1 MQDLKDHPFI
11 ANEHDTSDDLEMPK
25 LTILDT
31 QEFEKDMLRVSEVA
45 QDGPKTK

>member
-11 ANEHDTSDDLEMPK
+11 ANEIDLSDDLEMPK

-31 QEFEKDMLRVSEVA
+31 EEFEKDMLRVSEV
-45 QDGPKTK
+45 